1 MKNVVMGTAGHVD
14 HGKTSLIKALTGI
27 DTDRLKE
34 EKERGITIELG
45 FAFLPLPDGRI
56 LGIVDVPGHE
66 KFIKNMV
73 AGAAGIDF
81 VMLVVAADEGI
92 MPQTREH
99 VDICSLLGISQ
110 GIVVLTKT
118 DMVDEDWLSLV
129 TDDVRAFLEKTFL
142 KGAPIIPVS
151 SVTGEGI
158 STLVSALESMI
169 DKIEEAADTGL
180 FRLPIDRV
188 FTMKGFGTV
197 VTGTLVS
204 GRVGVGEE
212 VEIQPVSLRAKIRG
226 LQVHNRTVE
235 TAESGQRTA
244 INLQGVDKGMIDRG
258 NVLIAPGTFEP
269 TRRIDVLFE
278 YLTVNEK
285 KLKNRTLVRFHTAT
299 SEIIA
304 RLILLEKDFI
314 EPGERAYVQLFLES
328 PAVVMADDRFVIR
341 SYSPVTTIGGGA
353 IVDPLPRKHKRNTA
367 GLIEELTCLCSGDP
381 VEKSLTIIQRAG
393 LEGIDL
399 SRLMIR
405 TGIHQHRLKKILE
418 DLISRR
424 QVVQVEHEPIRVVS
438 GSVYEILQNAMIRE
452 LEAYHKKNVLKEGIA
467 KEELR
472 STLGTYI
479 SARIFNMA
487 LRDLDK
493 AGKIVIDKE
502 NVRMATHRVA
512 LKADMED
519 LRGAIGAFYR
529 DCGLAPPTVKEIG
542 EKFSGQRSQAANV
555 ISVMLREGVLV
566 KISEDLYYDRRVL
579 DNLREDYKRLLI
591 REGKAT
597 PTSFKELTGL
607 TRKFIIPLMEYFDM
621 TKLTIRAGEHR
632 LLRERETK

>member
-45 FAFLPLPDGRI
+45 FAFLPLPNGRI

-129 TDDVRAFLEKTFL
+129 TEDIRAFLEKSFL

-151 SVTGEGI
+151 SVTGAGI
-158 STLVSALESMI
+158 PSLMSALESMT
-169 DKIEEAADTGL
+169 DRIEEVADAGL

-188 FTMKGFGTV
+188 FTIKGFGTV

-212 VEIQPVSLRAKIRG
+212 IEIQPAALRAKVRG
-226 LQVHNRTVE
+226 LQVHNRPVNM
-235 TAESGQRTA
+235 ADSGQRTA
-244 INLQGVDKGMIDRG
+244 VNLQGIDKAMVDRG
-258 NVLIAPGTFEP
+258 HVLVAPGTFEP
-269 TRRIDVLFE
+269 TRRIDILFE
-278 YLTVNEK
+278 YLAVNEK
-285 KLKNRTLVRFHTAT
+285 KMKNRTLVRFHTAT

-304 RLILLEKDFI
+304 RLILLEKESA
-314 EPGERAYVQLFLES
+314 EPGERAYAQLFLES
-328 PAVVMADDRFVIR
+328 PTVVMADDRFVIR
-341 SYSPVTTIGGGA
+341 SYSPVTTIGGGTV
-353 IVDPLPRKHKRNTA
+353 VDPLPKKHKRNAA
-367 GLIEELTCLCSGDP
+367 GSIGELARLCSGEP
-381 VEKSLTIIQRAG
+381 IERTLTIIERAG

-399 SRLMIR
+399 SHLVIR
-405 TGIHQHRLKKILE
+405 TGLHQNKLKKILE
-418 DLISRR
+418 GQISRR

-438 GSVYEILQNAMIRE
+438 GSVYEILQNAMIWE
-452 LEAYHKKNVLKEGIA
+452 LEAYHKKNVLKEGVA

-472 STLGTYI
+472 STLGSYI
-479 SARIFNMA
+479 AARIFNMA
-487 LRDLDK
+487 LKDMEK

-502 NVRMATHRVA
+502 SVRMTTHRVA

-519 LRGAIGAFYR
+519 LRSAIALSYR

-542 EKFSGQRSQAANV
+542 EKFSGQKSQVVNV
-555 ISVMLREGVLV
+555 LNVMLREGALV
-566 KISEDLYYDRRVL
+566 KISEELYYDRRVL
-579 DNLREDYKRLLI
+579 ENLREDYKGLLI

-607 TRKFIIPLMEYFDM
+607 SRKFIIPLMEYFDM

-632 LLRERETK
+632 LLREREAK